1 MSIFSRFSSWFGFGG
16 RALSDA
22 KGVQRSDPSDAL
34 GESSSMTSAD
44 AALQIAAVWACID
57 RIASTVASL
66 PLFVYVTDS
75 KGMRTLA
82 RDSGLY
88 QLLHDSPNQRMTPIE
103 FWMAMLLNLLLRG
116 NGYARIERGPTGEA
130 WALWPMAADQVQPA
144 VLDNGDMVYEYR
156 IGSDIAIL
164 AADNVLHIKG
174 MGNGTTGL
182 SRLDYM
188 RATLNEARN
197 AKMSASRLFSSGGK
211 PTGVLMIDSVL
222 NKEQRDAV
230 KRSFSEMAEGNTGRL
245 FVLEANMKYQQL
257 SLSPEDMQLLA
268 TRQFS
273 KQEIGTWFGV
283 PSILINQTEGTTT
296 LGSSA
301 GEIIESF
308 YKLTIRP
315 LLVSI
320 EQALRKRVM
329 TSGQR
334 AKGLSAEWSQ
344 DALLRASLKDR
355 AEIYA
360 KLVQNGLKTRNEC
373 RQLENDP
380 AVEGGDTLTA
390 QSNLAPLH
398 MLGQIK
404 QGAANAGTQDP
415 VAQ

>member
-1 MSIFSRFSSWFGFGG
+1 MSIFSRISSWFGRGG
-16 RALSDA
+16 SLGDTTGA
-22 KGVQRSDPSDAL
+22 QRSEPSGPL
-34 GESSSMTSAD
+34 GDTTPMTSPD
-44 AALQIAAVWACID
+44 GALQIAAVWACID

-66 PLFVYVTDS
+66 PLFVYATDS

-82 RDSGLY
+82 RDTSLY
-88 QLLHDSPNQRMTPIE
+88 QLLHDSPNQRMTPLE
-103 FWMAMLLNLLLRG
+103 FWMAMLLNLLFRG
-116 NGYARIERGPTGEA
+116 NGYARIERGPNGEA

-144 VLDNGDMVYEYR
+144 VLDDGTMVYEYR
-156 IGSDIAIL
+156 IGSNVAIL
-164 AADNVLHIKG
+164 SADNVLHIKG

-182 SRLDYM
+182 SRLDHM
-188 RATLNEARN
+188 RPTLDEARN
-197 AKMSASRLFSSGGK
+197 AQLSATRLFSSGGK

-222 NKEQRDAV
+222 KEDQRAAI
-230 KRSFSEMAEGNTGRL
+230 KKNFGEMAAGNTGRL

-257 SLSPEDMQLLA
+257 SLSPQDMQLLA

-283 PSILINQTEGTTT
+283 PSILINQTEGSTT

-320 EQALRKRVM
+320 EQALRKRVL

-334 AKGLSAEWSQ
+334 AKGLTAEFSQ

-380 AVEGGDTLTA
+380 AAEGGDTLTA

-404 QGAANAGTQDP
+404 QGAANAGTQDT

>member
-1 MSIFSRFSSWFGFGG
+1 MSILNSITSWFRFGS
-16 RALSDA
+16 RAMSDA
-22 KGVQRSDPSDAL
+22 PGVQRSEPSAPL
-34 GESSSMTSAD
+34 GQSSQMTSVD

-66 PLFVYVTDS
+66 PLFVYHTDA

-82 RDSGLY
+82 RESSLY
-88 QLLHDSPNQRMTPIE
+88 QLLHDSPNQRMTPLE
-103 FWMAMLLNLLLRG
+103 FWTAMLLNLLFRG
-116 NGYARIERGPTGEA
+116 NAYARIERGANGEA
-130 WALWPMAADQVQPA
+130 WSLWPMSADQVTPA
-144 VLDNGDMVYEYR
+144 VLDDGTMIYEYR
-156 IGSDIAIL
+156 IGNDVAVL
-164 AADNVLHIKG
+164 LADNVLHIKG

-188 RATLNEARN
+188 RSTLDEARN
-197 AKMSASRLFSSGGK
+197 AQISASRLFSNGGK
-211 PTGVLMIDSVL
+211 PTGVLMIDSVMK
-222 NKEQRDAV
+222 KEQREAV
-230 KRSFSEMAEGNTGRL
+230 QRNFAEMVEGNTGRL

-257 SLSPEDMQLLA
+257 SLTPQDMQLLS
-268 TRQFS
+268 TRQFA
-273 KQEIGTWFGV
+273 KTEIGTWFGV

-315 LLVSI
+315 LLVGI
-320 EQALRKRVM
+320 EQSLRKRVM

-334 AKGLSAEWSQ
+334 AKGMTAEFSQ

-355 AEIYA
+355 ADIYA
-360 KLVQNGLKTRNEC
+360 KLTQNGIKTRNEI

-380 AVEGGDTLTA
+380 PVAGGDDLTA
-390 QSNLAPLH
+390 QTNLAPLH

-404 QGAANAGTQDP
+404 QGAGNAGTQNP
-415 VAQ
+415 IAQ